1 MSWATPDFVRRLR
14 RLRGLFCVG
23 EKDRD
28 APVGSSE
35 PLSEIPRNLRN
46 LRTKL
51 SVSLLPSRLL
61 YSIHARLGGRGL
73 DLVAHEGLRAA
84 LRGGFLGR
92 VVVYENRA
100 RPEFPDRLV
109 RSLRW
114 HPVRLLSVLDRPLY
128 YAAKKLALDH
138 AVARELRRGGYD
150 LFHGWS
156 GDALATLRAARERG
170 VPSVLDIPTW
180 HVRHGFKKWEN
191 VPPPRR
197 LAARLLPRTWRE
209 RLKIT
214 TARLEEEYALADV
227 ILSRSACAT
236 ETFLAEGF
244 APKKIFFIGEGTD
257 TARFTP
263 APQPV
268 GDGVFRALFV
278 GALIERK
285 GVHLLLEAW
294 HRLRLPKAELT
305 LVGHV
310 HDEIRP
316 HLARWTGPGSG
327 VTVHLP
333 GATDRVEDHYRRAT
347 VHVFPSFCEG
357 CAKTTAE
364 AAACGLPQITTR
376 ESGDVVL
383 DGVNGRLVPKGDV
396 NALTD
401 ALSELHG
408 ASPER
413 METMRHAARARA
425 VAEYSWDRF
434 RERLLVAYG
443 QALGGKIR
451 GVAGGG

>member
-1 MSWATPDFVRRLR
+1 MS
-14 RLRGLFCVG
+14 
-23 EKDRD
+23 
-28 APVGSSE
+28 
-35 PLSEIPRNLRN
+35 PLPR
-46 LRTKL
+46 
-51 SVSLLPSRLL
+51 RLL
-61 YSIHARLGGRGL
+61 YAINARLGGRGL

-84 LRGGFLGR
+84 RRGGFLGKA
-92 VVVYENRA
+92 VVYEHRA
-100 RPEFPDRLV
+100 RPEFPDSLV

-114 HPVRLLSVLDRPLY
+114 HPVRLLSALDRPMY
-128 YAAKKLALDH
+128 YAAKKLALDR
-138 AVARELRRGGYD
+138 AAAGELRRGGYD

-156 GDALATLRAARERG
+156 GDALATLRVARGRG
-170 VPSVLDIPTW
+170 VPAVLDIPTW
-180 HVRHGFKKWEN
+180 HVRHGFGKWEN

-197 LAARLLPRTWRE
+197 LASRLLPRAWRE

-236 ETFLAEGF
+236 ETFLAEGV
-244 APKKIFFIGEGTD
+244 APGKVCFIGEGTD
-257 TARFTP
+257 TDRFTP
-263 APQPV
+263 SAEPAPG
-268 GDGVFRALFV
+268 GDGIFRALFV

-294 HRLRLPKAELT
+294 HRLRLPRAELT

-376 ESGDVVL
+376 ESGDVVV
-383 DGVNGRLVPKGDV
+383 DGVNGRLVPRGDV
-396 NALTD
+396 TAL
-401 ALSELHG
+401 AESLAGFHG
-408 ASPER
+408 APPE
-413 METMRHAARARA
+413 TLDAMRRAARARA

-434 RERLLVAYG
+434 RTRLLGAYG
-443 QALGGKIR
+443 QALGKGR
-451 GVAGGG
+451 VPDAGGKEALAPLA

>member
-1 MSWATPDFVRRLR
+1 MPSL
-14 RLRGLFCVG
+14 
-23 EKDRD
+23 
-28 APVGSSE
+28 
-35 PLSEIPRNLRN
+35 PRQ
-46 LRTKL
+46 
-51 SVSLLPSRLL
+51 LL

-84 LRGGFLGR
+84 RRGGFLGMA
-92 VVVYENRA
+92 VVYENRA

-109 RSLRW
+109 KSLRW
-114 HPVRLLSVLDRPLY
+114 SPVRLLSVLDRPHY
-128 YAAKKLALDH
+128 YAAKKLALDR
-138 AVARELRRGGYD
+138 AAARELRRGAYD

-156 GDALATLRAARERG
+156 GDALATLRVARGRG
-170 VPSVLDIPTW
+170 IPSVLDIPTW
-180 HVRHGFKKWEN
+180 HVRHGFGKWEN

-197 LAARLLPRTWRE
+197 LVSRLLPRAWRE
-209 RLKIT
+209 GLKIT
-214 TARLEEEYALADV
+214 TARLEEEYALADLL
-227 ILSRSACAT
+227 LSRSACAT

-244 APKKIFFIGEGTD
+244 PAEKVFFIGEGTD
-257 TARFTP
+257 TTRFSPPEP
-263 APQPV
+263 AP
-268 GDGVFRALFV
+268 GDDGVFRALFV

-316 HLARWTGPGSG
+316 HLARWTGPGSD

-333 GATDRVEDHYRRAT
+333 GPTDRVEDHYRRAT

-383 DGVNGRLVPKGDV
+383 DGVNGRIVPQGVVDALAE
-396 NALTD
+396 ALTEFHAAPTERLD
-401 ALSELHG
+401 A
-408 ASPER
+408 
-413 METMRHAARARA
+413 MRRAARARA

-434 RERLLVAYG
+434 RERLLGAYDRAVG
-443 QALGGKIR
+443 RQKSAL
-451 GVAGGG
+451 

>member
-1 MSWATPDFVRRLR
+1 MS
-14 RLRGLFCVG
+14 
-23 EKDRD
+23 
-28 APVGSSE
+28 
-35 PLSEIPRNLRN
+35 PLPR
-46 LRTKL
+46 
-51 SVSLLPSRLL
+51 RLL
-61 YSIHARLGGRGL
+61 YSINGRLGGRGL
-73 DLVAHEGLRAA
+73 DLVAHEWLRAA
-84 LRGGFLGR
+84 LRGGFLGKA
-92 VVVYENRA
+92 VVYEHRA
-100 RPEFPDRLV
+100 RPEFPDPLV

-114 HPVRLLSVLDRPLY
+114 HPVRLLSALDRPLY
-128 YAAKKLALDH
+128 YAAKKLALDR
-138 AVARELRRGGYD
+138 ATAGELRRGDYD

-156 GDALATLRAARERG
+156 GDALATLRVAHGRG
-170 VPSVLDIPTW
+170 IPSVLDIPTW
-180 HVRHGFKKWEN
+180 HARHGFGKWEN

-197 LAARLLPRTWRE
+197 LASRLLPLAWRD

-236 ETFLAEGF
+236 ESFLAEGV
-244 APKKIFFIGEGTD
+244 APEKLFFIGEGTD
-257 TARFTP
+257 IARF
-263 APQPV
+263 APPPEPSAAP
-268 GDGVFRALFV
+268 DGVFRALFV

-294 HRLRLPKAELT
+294 HRLRLPRAELT

-333 GATDRVEDHYRRAT
+333 GTTDRVEAHYQRTT

-376 ESGDVVL
+376 ESGDVVR
-383 DGVNGRLVPKGDV
+383 DGVNGRLVPRGDV
-396 NALTD
+396 SALAD
-401 ALSELHG
+401 ALAEFYG
-408 ASPER
+408 ASA
-413 METMRHAARARA
+413 ETLDAMRHAARARA

-434 RERLLVAYG
+434 RARLLEAYG
-443 QALGGKIR
+443 RALANKRVPKNGGRQALALPG
-451 GVAGGG
+451 

>member
-1 MSWATPDFVRRLR
+1 MATGAVVLQKNELR
-14 RLRGLFCVG
+14 R
-23 EKDRD
+23 DTND
-28 APVGSSE
+28 AAERAVHLKMSP
-35 PLSEIPRNLRN
+35 PLPR
-46 LRTKL
+46 
-51 SVSLLPSRLL
+51 RLL

-84 LRGGFLGR
+84 RRGGFLGKA
-92 VVVYENRA
+92 VVYENRA

-109 RSLRW
+109 KSLRW

-128 YAAKKLALDH
+128 YTAKKLALDR
-138 AVARELRRGGYD
+138 AAAGELRGGGYD

-156 GDALATLRAARERG
+156 GDARATLRVAKDRG

-180 HVRHGFKKWEN
+180 HVRHGFGKWEN

-197 LAARLLPRTWRE
+197 LATRLLPRAWRE
-209 RLKIT
+209 RLRIT
-214 TARLEEEYALADV
+214 TAQLEEEYALADLL
-227 ILSRSACAT
+227 LSRSACAT
-236 ETFLAEGF
+236 ETFLAEGVDQ
-244 APKKIFFIGEGTD
+244 KKIFFIGEGTD
-257 TARFTP
+257 TAVRFTP
-263 APQPV
+263 PLENAPAAD
-268 GDGVFRALFV
+268 DGVFRALFV

-294 HRLRLPKAELT
+294 HRLRLRNAELT

-310 HDEIRP
+310 HDEMRP
-316 HLARWTGPGSG
+316 HLTRWTGPGSG

-333 GATDRVEDHYRRAT
+333 GPTDRVEDHYRRAT

-383 DGVNGRLVPKGDV
+383 DGVNGRLVPRGDV
-396 NALTD
+396 GALAD
-401 ALSELHG
+401 ALAEFHAAAPVGRLD
-408 ASPER
+408 A
-413 METMRHAARARA
+413 MRQAARARA

-434 RERLLVAYG
+434 RARLLAAYG
-443 QALGGKIR
+443 RAITLANAPR
-451 GVAGGG
+451 GT